1 MKFDMHV
8 HSSHSA
14 DGHAA
19 PRQILKQARRLGLD
33 GLCIADHNTIAGS
46 LEARKIASE
55 FKLIV
60 VSGMEISSS
69 GGHILAYGI
78 SEGIPRDLDPAE
90 TRDRIHSQ
98 GGMAVV
104 PHPYRFW
111 SGLGEEA
118 TLALKPDAV
127 ETVNAHSTV
136 RENMLAGKLAKR
148 MGLPRTAGSDSH
160 ELTSFGRAYTIMPD
174 ASSEEDMLKAIRTG
188 KTKARG
194 QSRKTTTALKDR
206 TVSVAMWV
214 GRGFK
219 RM

>member
-8 HSSHSA
+8 HSSYSA
-14 DGHAA
+14 DGHAS
-19 PRQILKQARRLGLD
+19 PRPILKQARKLGLE

-78 SEGIPRDLDPAE
+78 SEGIPRDLSPEE
-90 TRDRIHSQ
+90 TLERIHAQ

-111 SGLGEEA
+111 SGLGEAA
-118 TLALKPDAV
+118 TLRIKPDAV
-127 ETVNAHSTV
+127 ETFNAHSTA

-148 MGLPRTAGSDSH
+148 MSHPGTGGSDSH
-160 ELTSFGRAYTIMPD
+160 ELPSLGRAYTLVPN
-174 ASSEEDMLKAIRTG
+174 ASSEEEVLKAISAG
-188 KTKARG
+188 KTQVRG
-194 QSRKTTTALKDR
+194 QSRKTSSALKDR
-206 TVSVAMWV
+206 TVSVINWA

>member
-46 LEARKIASE
+46 IEARKIAPE
-55 FKLIV
+55 FKLVIV
-60 VSGMEISSS
+60 GGMEISSS
-69 GGHILAYGI
+69 AGHILAYGI
-78 SEGIPRDLDPAE
+78 SEAIPRDLDPAE

-111 SGLGEEA
+111 SGLGDGA
-118 TLALKPDAV
+118 TLMVKPDAV
-127 ETVNAHSTV
+127 ETVNAHSTA
-136 RENMLAGKLAKR
+136 RENMLAGKLARR
-148 MGLPRTAGSDSH
+148 MGLPGTAGSDSH
-160 ELTSFGRAYTIMPD
+160 ELASIGRAFTIVSD
-174 ASSEEDMLKAIRTG
+174 ASSEEDVLRAIKAGR
-188 KTKARG
+188 TKARG

-219 RM
+219 KM